1 MRREAYTIYGWEDS
15 RLAFPKAGHPRL
27 ALTIKPNAR
36 YNDPVKQTIAV
47 KLEPTPEQ
55 ACSLRLTMEA
65 FNRGCDYV
73 ASVAFQKRLAN
84 KIAIQPLVYGALR
97 SEFGLS
103 SQMAIRC
110 IAKAIEAYKRDRSIQ
125 PTFDPH
131 GAMVYDH
138 HLMSFRDLSHV
149 SLLTLSGRELLPL
162 RYGAYQAARL
172 DRVKGQADLVL
183 RDGVFY
189 LYLTVEMPTAPPME
203 PVDVLGV
210 DLGIVQLAVDSDGEA
225 HTGAGVRQCRRRFQ
239 RLRQGLQS
247 CGSKSAKRHLK
258 RNRRR
263 ESKYQRH
270 INHCISKHLVQKALA
285 GQRAIAIEELSS
297 INQRVSVRKN
307 QRYERLSWAFAQL
320 RSFIAYKCEAAG
332 VPLSVIDPRNTSR
345 TCVACSHCARE
356 NRRSQSEFL
365 CVGCGFQAN
374 ADHVGASNIRRRG
387 LEARGELSRPL
398 SAPVF
403 G

>member
-1 MRREAYTIYGWEDS
+1 M
-15 RLAFPKAGHPRL
+15 
-27 ALTIKPNAR
+27 
-36 YNDPVKQTIAV
+36 KQTIAV
-47 KLEPTPEQ
+47 KLEPTEQ
-55 ACSLRLTMEA
+55 QSQALRLTMEA

-84 KIAIQPLVYGALR
+84 KIAIQPFVYGTLR

-110 IAKAIEAYKRDRSIQ
+110 IAKAIEAYKRDKSIQ

-138 HLMSFRDLSHV
+138 HIMSFRDLSHV
-149 SLLTLSGRELLPL
+149 SLLTLSGRELFPL
-162 RYGAYQAARL
+162 RYGAYQEARM
-172 DRVKGQADLVL
+172 DRIKGQADLIL

-189 LYLTVEMPTAPPME
+189 LYLTVDMPTAPPID

-210 DLGIVQLAVDSDGEA
+210 DLGIVQLAVDSDGVA
-225 HTGAGVRQCRRRFQ
+225 HTGAGVKQCRRRFQ

-247 CGSKSAKRHLK
+247 CGSKNAKRHLK
-258 RNRRR
+258 RIRQKEGR
-263 ESKYQRH
+263 YQRWV
-270 INHCISKHLVQKALA
+270 NHNISRHLVSKALVE
-285 GQRAIAIEELSS
+285 QKAIAIEELSF
-297 INQRVSVRKN
+297 INQRVSVRKP

-320 RSFIAYKCEAAG
+320 RGFLAYKCEEAG
-332 VPLSVIDPRNTSR
+332 IPLIVIDPRNTSR
-345 TCVACSHCARE
+345 TCLACGHCAKE

-365 CVGCGFQAN
+365 CVECGFQAN
-374 ADHVGASNIRRRG
+374 ADRVGASNIRRKG